1 MGFRATDVNPKVCR
15 PELDAQA
22 RKHDLFWGFFLFV
35 YFKRVAR
42 RVKLYQTEGL

>member
-22 RKHDLFWGFFLFV
+22 RNHDLFWGVFCF
-35 YFKRVAR
+35 FKRVAR